1 MTRRDGVESD
11 RNSNRPGDAQ
21 TPRARHQEVSPVASA
36 TLQPLQLAARIQREA
51 MKNKAYREFPLGQEA
66 GAYLRQNRGR
76 LLPNT
81 YKTYESCLDKLA
93 RHFCDLEL
101 SDFEPP
107 LGTER
112 LEEFVDELWGEQ
124 SARTRA
130 KNISVL
136 KGFFKWAV
144 LSGRMY
150 GDPARPLQP
159 PKKRGVLRETFS
171 DDERAQIIASGPDPQ
186 SLHRDRCALRLLLSY
201 GLRKDSLR
209 RCQFRH
215 FDHNRRRLTIF
226 TKGAKVRT
234 LPIVEAAFWDDLGR
248 HIIEWEAQPD
258 EYLLPRRSLRP
269 NRHKPGEKFI
279 TEYRD
284 QPMGV
289 HGLHKW
295 WYRCLSRAGIVAM
308 GQTSGRKMHSA
319 RYTAGQTVLDKTGN
333 LKAVQKLLGH
343 SSITTTGDIY
353 TDWDVDQLAETMREV
368 LEEGEK

>member
-1 MTRRDGVESD
+1 V
-11 RNSNRPGDAQ
+11 
-21 TPRARHQEVSPVASA
+21 
-36 TLQPLQLAARIQREA
+36 
-51 MKNKAYREFPLGQEA
+51 KNKAYRAFPLGQQA

-76 LLPNT
+76 LLPTT
-81 YKTYESCLDKLA
+81 YTTYESCLDKLA

-112 LEEFVDELWGEQ
+112 LEEFIDELWGDQ
-124 SARTRA
+124 ASRTRA
-130 KNISVL
+130 KNISIL
-136 KGFFKWAV
+136 KGFFEWAV

-150 GDPARPLQP
+150 GDPARPLRP
-159 PKKRGVLRETFS
+159 PKKRGVHRETFS
-171 DDERAQIIASGPDPQ
+171 EDERAQIIADGPDPAG
-186 SLHRDRCALRLLLSY
+186 LHRDRCALRLLLSY
-201 GLRKDSLR
+201 GLRKNSLR

-215 FDHNRRRLTIF
+215 FDHNRRRLVIF
-226 TKGAKVRT
+226 TKGGKVRT

-269 NRHKPGEKFI
+269 NRHKAGEKFV

-289 HGLHKW
+289 HGLHRW
-295 WYRCLSRAGIVAM
+295 WYRCLERAGIVTAGM
-308 GQTSGRKMHSA
+308 TSGRKMHMA
-319 RYTAGQTVLDKTGN
+319 RHTAGQVVLDKTGN

-353 TDWDVDQLAETMREV
+353 TDWDIDQLEETMRQV
-368 LEEGEK
+368 LDEEAER